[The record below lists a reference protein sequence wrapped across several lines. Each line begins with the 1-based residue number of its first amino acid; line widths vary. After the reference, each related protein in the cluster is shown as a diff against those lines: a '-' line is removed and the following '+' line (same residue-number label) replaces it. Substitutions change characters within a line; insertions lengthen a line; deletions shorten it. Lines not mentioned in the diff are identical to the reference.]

1 MIKKISILIPSF
13 ILIFAVLYGSEDN
26 KAPKYEKY
34 IKKASNN
41 SDFVGSKKCSEC
53 HSDIY
58 DEWKLSQHARMSRTP
73 EEVAKLDGV
82 PLEELGVSKEQ
93 LVIALGSHYVH
104 RFVAEQNG
112 ELIVVPKIWDIR
124 EKCWIKDESYIGE
137 DVLWQKE
144 CAGCHTTGFSS
155 ENECFIEPGIGCEAC
170 HGAGSKHVKSKNP
183 KDIVSHK
190 SVSEERMEMV
200 CISCHTS
207 GMDNSYTY
215 SFPVGYKPGEDISK
229 FYSGL
234 TPKPGQTKENFVG
247 DESYADRLR
256 QWNFLKPRLL
266 LASGLTC
273 DYCKNFRKIKTT
285 DNSEF
290 MTYNQYCQ
298 TCHAD
303 KSDHPKE
310 APGTNCVICHKPNKH
325 LNGKLS
331 IHDHKFRFE

>member
-1 MIKKISILIPSF
+1 MIQKISYILFFIFIISILYASDEPQKKT
-13 ILIFAVLYGSEDN
+13 YD
-26 KAPKYEKY
+26 KY
-34 IKKASNN
+34 IKRASDNA
-41 SDFVGSKKCSEC
+41 DYVGSKKCAEC

-58 DEWKLSQHARMSRTP
+58 DEWKLSQHARMGRTP
-73 EEVAKLDGV
+73 EEVAEIDSV
-82 PLEELGVSKEQ
+82 PLNELGVPKEQ

-104 RFVAEQNG
+104 RFVAVQDDD
-112 ELIVVPKIWDIR
+112 LVVIPKIWDIR
-124 EKCWIKDESYIGE
+124 EKKWLKVEDDLGE
-137 DVLWQKE
+137 KVEWKKE
-144 CAGCHTTGFSS
+144 CAGCHTTGFSV
-155 ENECFIEPGIGCEAC
+155 ENECFVEPGIGCEAC
-170 HGAGSKHVKSKNP
+170 HGSGSKHIKSRDP
-183 KDIVSHK
+183 KDIVSTK
-190 SVSEERMEMV
+190 SVTAERMEMV

-215 SFPVGYKPGEDISK
+215 CFPVGYKPGDDISK

-247 DESYADRLR
+247 DESYEDRLR

-273 DYCKNFRKIKTT
+273 DYCRNFRNIKTKG
-285 DNSEF
+285 NSEF
-290 MTYNQYCQ
+290 MTYNQYCM
-298 TCHAD
+298 TCHLD

-310 APGTNCVICHKPNKH
+310 APGTNCVVCHKPNKH